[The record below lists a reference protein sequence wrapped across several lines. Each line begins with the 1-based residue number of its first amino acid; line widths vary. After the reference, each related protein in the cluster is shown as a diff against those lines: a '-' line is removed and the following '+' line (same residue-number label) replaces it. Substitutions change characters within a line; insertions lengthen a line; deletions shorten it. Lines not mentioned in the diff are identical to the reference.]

1 MPMQNTPK
9 LKETISVANNAC
21 WAIGELAIKVCEL
34 LFLQLGETRLINHL
48 VDSP

>member
-9 LKETISVANNAC
+9 LKETISVANNVC

-34 LFLQLGETRLINHL
+34 FFMQLDEMRLISHF